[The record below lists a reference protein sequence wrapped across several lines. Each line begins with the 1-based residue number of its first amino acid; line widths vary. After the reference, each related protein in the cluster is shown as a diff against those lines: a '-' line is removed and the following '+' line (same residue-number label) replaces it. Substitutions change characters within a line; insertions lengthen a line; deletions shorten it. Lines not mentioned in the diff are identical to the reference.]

1 MKQSITSRR
10 RFLVASIAFS
20 GLASGTL
27 GPSVLRLSRAWAQS
41 GANLDQGTLD
51 AMVRVARLLYP
62 HDAISDEVYSEVL
75 NQALTA
81 TAADG
86 SFAGVLRTAEDVL
99 NAQQPADFVALGEEA
114 QIAAM
119 TAVEDVDFFA
129 VIRGAVSQRL
139 YYQPAIWALLG
150 YEGPSYQQGG
160 YLNRGA
166 GEIDWLPEAE

>member
-1 MKQSITSRR
+1 MKHTVNECEI
-10 RFLVASIAFS
+10 
-20 GLASGTL
+20 
-27 GPSVLRLSRAWAQS
+27 
-41 GANLDQGTLD
+41 
-51 AMVRVARLLYP
+51 
-62 HDAISDEVYSEVL
+62 
-75 NQALTA
+75 
-81 TAADG
+81 
-86 SFAGVLRTAEDVL
+86 TAEDVL